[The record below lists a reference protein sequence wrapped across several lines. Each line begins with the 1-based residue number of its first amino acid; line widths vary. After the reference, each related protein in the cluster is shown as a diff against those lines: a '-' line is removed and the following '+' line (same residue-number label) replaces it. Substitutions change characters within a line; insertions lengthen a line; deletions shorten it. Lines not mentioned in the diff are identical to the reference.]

1 MHPYHRAGHCLCF
14 NVHSNSGFPF
24 PRAILGSATLCW
36 QLLTSRCHGRHKPFL
51 GSKDWGFCLT
61 AVVLLLILLKNL
73 QPSSFYG
80 LQTEPGNSWTLAH
93 LSKILCSPFEKG
105 AAPLPPF
112 LKIISEKHS
121 SRNVE
126 KDTTFALHSGAHDQQ
141 AMNHC
146 NALEQLLMA
155 FLVCTSDNQEA
166 AICSI

>member
-112 LKIISEKHS
+112 LKIISEKTQQQKCRERHDL
-121 SRNVE
+121 RL
-126 KDTTFALHSGAHDQQ
+126 ALRSTRPAGNESLQCIGITSD
-141 AMNHC
+141 
-146 NALEQLLMA
+146 A
-155 FLVCTSDNQEA
+155 FLVCTPGPR
-166 AICSI
+166 IK